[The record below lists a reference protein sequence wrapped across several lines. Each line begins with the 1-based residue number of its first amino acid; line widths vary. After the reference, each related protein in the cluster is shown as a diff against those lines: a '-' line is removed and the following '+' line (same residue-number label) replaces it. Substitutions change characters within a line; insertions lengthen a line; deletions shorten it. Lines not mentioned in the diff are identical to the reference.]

1 MGMKRR
7 MRRVMSWRMRRH
19 VVVAIHWWIRWMI
32 PRHTRMDRL
41 MLLLL
46 LLITPGMTIYG
57 RWIIIIC

>member
-1 MGMKRR
+1 
-7 MRRVMSWRMRRH
+7 MRRH
-19 VVVAIHWWIRWMI
+19 GVVAIHWWIRWLI

-46 LLITPGMTIYG
+46 IITSSMAMYG